1 MSNDLAAARFA
12 GVYAA
17 TTTPFRED
25 GSVDFGQFGKHCAW
39 LIEEGVAGLIPNGS
53 LGEYEALSDTE
64 RAQIV
69 TTAIDAADG
78 GSRWCRGVSQV
89 GTMVTGRLVG
99 TTTVGGLPAVVP
111 TVRGRAWLTGM
122 GHYLLDPDDPFPAG
136 FLIGPGAPPPH
147 P

>member
-78 GSRWCRGVSQV
+78 RVPVVPGVSAKS
-89 GTMVTGRLVG
+89 GPCS
-99 TTTVGGLPAVVP
+99 PA
-111 TVRGRAWLTGM
+111 AWWARRRSAAFRPSCPPCE
-122 GHYLLDPDDPFPAG
+122 DA
-136 FLIGPGAPPPH
+136 PG
-147 P
+147 